1 MQRDIAMYR
10 ATRRPGPL
18 FLAATVL
25 VAWSVYPVWADNTE
39 QRDYEIRVDGKPAG
53 KSRLTIADK
62 DDGTT
67 RVNASGKVEVK
78 LLGLTV
84 YSYTV
89 TSSETWKAGQIVELK
104 CSAVEDGKKTD
115 VDAWQAGQELRIRV
129 NGKNSN
135 AVRADVWPSSY
146 WKLADKKYHNNGIAI
161 LDADTGREQDG
172 QLRYIGTEAITI
184 GARARDCYHFSV
196 TGIPIPIDLW
206 FDKHH
211 RLVRQEFTE
220 SGHKTLV
227 QLLPGSGK

>member
-1 MQRDIAMYR
+1 MVR
-10 ATRRPGPL
+10 ATL
-18 FLAATVL
+18 LQAALSLAAAVL
-25 VAWSVYPVWADNTE
+25 VAWGDCPVWADNTE
-39 QRDYEIRVDGKPAG
+39 QRDFEIRVDGKPAG
-53 KSRLTIADK
+53 KSRLTIVDM

-67 RVNASGKVEVK
+67 RVSASGKVEVK

-84 YSYTV
+84 YSYIV
-89 TSSETWKAGQIVELK
+89 TSSETWKAGQVVELK

-115 VDAWQAGQELRIRV
+115 VDAWQAGQELRVRV
-129 NGKNSN
+129 NGKDSN

-146 WKLADKKYHNNGIAI
+146 WKLADKKYHNKGIAI

-172 QLRYIGTEAITI
+172 QLRYIGIEAISI

-227 QLLPGSGK
+227 QLLPSGSK